1 MLWGHK
7 NTLLFLS
14 EPGARAN
21 GTSEQAQTTIV
32 RCEGKSNL
40 KCGNN
45 THAVVTICIPQLKS
59 PRQALKSV
67 QLCKTVVQR
76 LPTILKLQIPEE
88 ENDKILKIIKSLNV
102 QAN

>member
-1 MLWGHK
+1 MEQVSKRKLP
-7 NTLLFLS
+7 LC
-14 EPGARAN
+14 GAKASQ
-21 GTSEQAQTTIV
+21 TSSV
-32 RCEGKSNL
+32 
-40 KCGNN
+40 
-45 THAVVTICIPQLKS
+45 VVTICIPQLKS